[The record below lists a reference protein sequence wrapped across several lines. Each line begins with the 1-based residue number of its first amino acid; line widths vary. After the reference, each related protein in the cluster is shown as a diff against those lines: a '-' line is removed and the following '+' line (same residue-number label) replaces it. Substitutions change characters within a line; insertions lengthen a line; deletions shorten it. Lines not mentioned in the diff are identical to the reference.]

1 MPQFIFQYSQAS
13 YRRLVGRPS
22 FNIPES
28 IVLATSEVL
37 FTSSSS
43 NVIIV
48 LYAGKGEVRLTAPQA
63 ADNTVISAFQLCF
76 TLLSKR

>member
-1 MPQFIFQYSQAS
+1 M
-13 YRRLVGRPS
+13 
-22 FNIPES
+22 
-28 IVLATSEVL
+28 LATSEVL

-43 NVIIV
+43 NMIIV